1 MELKIKSYS
10 SQSALISSIIFFI
23 LGGIIFT
30 FADEIASTIY
40 LGIGIILAVIAVIS
54 LVMYG
59 ISVKKQ
65 EVELGNLAT
74 GIILLIVSGLFIFAS
89 GIIDQVIRFIIG
101 FWVLFNGITRLINA
115 LSINKRSAK
124 FLPLLIV
131 SAVLIGIGIYTI
143 MVGAAELKIAGI
155 ILMIYSAVDIV
166 GYVFYTKDNQEKEEE
181 GATSLIIPDKKE
193 VSEKKKK
200 KVKDVD
206 ESKEE
211 NENKEE

>member
-23 LGGIIFT
+23 IGGIIFT
-30 FADEIASTIY
+30 FADQIASTIY
-40 LGIGIILAVIAVIS
+40 LGIGIILAVIGVIS

-65 EVELGNLAT
+65 EVELGNLVT
-74 GIILLIVSGLFIFAS
+74 GIILIIVACFFLFAS
-89 GIIDQVIRFIIG
+89 GIIDQLIRFIIG

-131 SAVLIGIGIYTI
+131 SALLIGIGIYTN
-143 MVGAAELKIAGI
+143 
-155 ILMIYSAVDIV
+155 
-166 GYVFYTKDNQEKEEE
+166 T
-181 GATSLIIPDKKE
+181 
-193 VSEKKKK
+193 
-200 KVKDVD
+200 
-206 ESKEE
+206 
-211 NENKEE
+211 

>member
-30 FADEIASTIY
+30 FADQIASTIY
-40 LGIGIILAVIAVIS
+40 LGIGIILAVIGVIS

-65 EVELGNLAT
+65 EVELGNLVT
-74 GIILLIVSGLFIFAS
+74 GIILIIVACFFLFAS
-89 GIIDQVIRFIIG
+89 GIIDQLIRFIIG

-131 SAVLIGIGIYTI
+131 SALLIGIGIYTI

-155 ILMIYSAVDIV
+155 ILMIYSAVDII

-193 VSEKKKK
+193 VVEKKKK
-200 KVKDVD
+200 KVKDANEAD
-206 ESKEE
+206 E

>member
-30 FADEIASTIY
+30 FADQIASTIY
-40 LGIGIILAVIAVIS
+40 LGIGIILAVIGVIS
-54 LVMYG
+54 LIMYG

-65 EVELGNLAT
+65 EVELGNLVT
-74 GIILLIVSGLFIFAS
+74 GIILIIVACFFLFAS
-89 GIIDQVIRFIIG
+89 GIIDQLIRFIIG

-131 SAVLIGIGIYTI
+131 SALLIGIGIYTI

-193 VSEKKKK
+193 VDANEA
-200 KVKDVD
+200 D
-206 ESKEE
+206 E